1 MKFTVKWMELERN
14 YPNEVPQAQKDKYG
28 RYSLICG
35 C

>member
-1 MKFTVKWMELERN
+1 MDGTNKN
-14 YPNEVPQAQKDKYG
+14 HPNEVPQAQKDKHG